1 MVAAIPVSARDIAFF
16 QGDRIIARRFYKATG
31 PAKKIR
37 VNHEIRLSPVRLVN
51 ENNEQVGVVE
61 TDEARRMA
69 ENAGLDLV
77 EIQPDQRPPLCKIMD
92 YGKYKY
98 ELSKKS
104 QKSRA
109 AAKQNEMKEVR
120 LGRSAKIDP
129 HDVEIRVNQAR
140 KFLMEGHK
148 VLLVQQFRGREMA
161 HREIGMDR
169 LKKIAEDLGDIAKVE
184 TPPKLMGR
192 RMSLILA
199 PDKSK
204 VEAAKRKQQAEKD
217 EKAKGDNASQ
227 NESESQQVEATEK
240 IESSSDS

>member
-1 MVAAIPVSARDIAFF
+1 M
-16 QGDRIIARRFYKATG
+16 
-31 PAKKIR
+31 
-37 VNHEIRLSPVRLVN
+37 NHEIRLSPVRVID
-51 ENNEQVGVVE
+51 ENNEQVGVID

-69 ENAGLDLV
+69 MDAGLDLV

-109 AAKQNEMKEVR
+109 ASKQNEMKEVR

-140 KFLMEGHK
+140 RFLFDGHK
-148 VLLVQQFRGREMA
+148 VLLVQRFRGREMA

-169 LKKIAEDLGDIAKVE
+169 LRQIAKDLEDIAKVE
-184 TPPKLMGR
+184 VPPKLAGR
-192 RMSLILA
+192 QMSMMLA
-199 PDKSK
+199 PDRAKIDAIKRREESIK
-204 VEAAKRKQQAEKD
+204 TQKAVEE
-217 EKAKGDNASQ
+217 EKARKAAAEAGETQ
-227 NESESQQVEATEK
+227 PEATETDSQVETPEK
-240 IESSSDS
+240 VESTSEG